1 VYNMHSILGKKNKL
15 HVLGLLA
22 QKEDSHFYLED
33 ATASVRLVFTELQ
46 WADPDAFFCENMC
59 LLCEGYYSNEVF

>member
-33 ATASVRLVFTELQ
+33 ATASVRLVFTEL
-46 WADPDAFFCENMC
+46 
-59 LLCEGYYSNEVF
+59 